1 MRRGITLLMLLLLIL
16 LFHRS
21 RDAFPPEGPP
31 AFLLEDFSE
40 IALYLGEGF
49 STPGLH
55 QFSDGT
61 TLSRVIELTM
71 PGTQVQFCQGST
83 LEEPLRSG
91 ELLEFFDKDRI
102 SSCLRRSWMPAGV
115 RLALG
120 IRLHPDRMTREDW
133 EVLPGIGPRLS
144 ERIEMDR
151 QLNGDFGG
159 YRRLERVRGIGQ
171 QRINQWEEF
180 FISE

>member
-1 MRRGITLLMLLLLIL
+1 
-16 LFHRS
+16 
-21 RDAFPPEGPP
+21 
-31 AFLLEDFSE
+31 
-40 IALYLGEGF
+40 
-49 STPGLH
+49 
-55 QFSDGT
+55 
-61 TLSRVIELTM
+61 
-71 PGTQVQFCQGST
+71 
-83 LEEPLRSG
+83 
-91 ELLEFFDKDRI
+91 
-102 SSCLRRSWMPAGV
+102 
-115 RLALG
+115 LG

-171 QRINQWEEF
+171 QRIKQWEEF